1 VVEILE
7 PKTRSSDSGSFR
19 PAGAEGI
26 GVTVTFTVTVEKIV
40 ALLALAGF
48 LLLISGHRYT
58 GAACELAIAV
68 ITILRL

>member
-1 VVEILE
+1 MTV
-7 PKTRSSDSGSFR
+7 SFS
-19 PAGAEGI
+19 I
-26 GVTVTFTVTVEKIV
+26 TTEKIV

-48 LLLISGHRYT
+48 LLIVSRHVYT